1 MRWLGLARKIR
12 KPFAFLC
19 ASNCLSDICVA
30 AWLPWQ
36 QLQDGEERAGHH
48 TKESRSG
55 GDLLHHLGRHLRS
68 ETQIQE
74 VQEILPNSRKA
85 TIGEVYNGP
94 LVYTCCIMLHSSP
107 CVSQK
112 SVYSLF
118 ADSGSEDMK
127 KRLEFLSWYTTNG
140 ESKEEL
146 LIFHVSMLVG
156 QVEENSLE

>member
-36 QLQDGEERAGHH
+36 QLQDGEERVGHH

-74 VQEILPNSRKA
+74 VQEILPNSREA
-85 TIGEVYNGP
+85 TIGKVYNLQRSIGI
-94 LVYTCCIMLHSSP
+94 YMLHHVAQCTM
-107 CVSQK
+107 CVTEK
-112 SVYSLF
+112 YLF
-118 ADSGSEDMK
+118 IVC
-127 KRLEFLSWYTTNG
+127 RFR
-140 ESKEEL
+140 
-146 LIFHVSMLVG
+146 F
-156 QVEENSLE
+156 